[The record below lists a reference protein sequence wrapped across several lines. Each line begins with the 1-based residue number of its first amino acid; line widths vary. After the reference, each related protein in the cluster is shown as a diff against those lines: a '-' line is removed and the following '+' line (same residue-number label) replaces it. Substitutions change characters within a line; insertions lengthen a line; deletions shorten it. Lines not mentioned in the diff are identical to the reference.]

1 MQDLSVTL
9 IQTDLFW
16 ENPTANL
23 ANLEEKIAQISTPT
37 DLIILPE
44 MFNTGFTMNVE
55 SVAEPMNFTTFK
67 WMKQQAKQ
75 AQAVVTGSFI
85 VKEGGNMYNR
95 LIWMRPDGSFET
107 YDKRHLFRMGG
118 ENNHFAG
125 GTERLIVELKGW
137 KICPL
142 ICYDLRF
149 PVWSRNFLEEEG
161 NREEGKQEEGKTF
174 DLIPTTY
181 DLIPKNDLIPKKL
194 AYDLLIYV
202 ANWPAVRSQVWD
214 TLLQAR
220 AIENQS
226 YCIGVNRVGTDGME
240 LNYSGNSAVID
251 FKGNPVFYQ
260 KELEVIHNQ
269 ILSKKD
275 LEDFRKKF
283 PAYLDADLFSVH
295 G

>member
-23 ANLEEKIAQISTPT
+23 ANLEEKIAQISVQT

-44 MFNTGFTMNVE
+44 MFNTGFTMNVK

-67 WMKQQAKQ
+67 WLKQQAKKT
-75 AQAVVTGSFI
+75 QAVITGSYI
-85 VKEGGNMYNR
+85 VKEGEHFYNR

-118 ENNHFAG
+118 ENHNFSSG
-125 GTERLIVELKGW
+125 EKRLIVELKGW

-149 PVWSRNFLEEEG
+149 PIWSRQ
-161 NREEGKQEEGKTF
+161 GKF
-174 DLIPTTY
+174 DNKIQILDDKGGENVDASLST
-181 DLIPKNDLIPKKL
+181 KL
-194 AYDLLIYV
+194 YPLNSNSYDLLIFV
-202 ANWPAVRSQVWD
+202 ANWPAVRSKVWD

-220 AIENQS
+220 AIENLS
-226 YCIGVNRVGTDGME
+226 YCIGVNRIGTDGMG
-240 LNYSGNSAVID
+240 LTYSGNSAVID
-251 FKGNPVFYQ
+251 FKGNPVFYES
-260 KELEVIHNQ
+260 ELEVIHNQ
-269 ILSKKD
+269 VLVKQD
-275 LEDFRKKF
+275 LDDFRKKF
-283 PAYLDADLFSVH
+283 PAFLDADNFEIV
-295 G
+295 